1 MQGEGLLMSG
11 FEPLRVPERDGAAE
25 GFGFVPC
32 EGGVCAAKGI
42 RATGISAGFRHNPDR
57 RDLAL
62 VVADR
67 TCVCAGTFTK
77 NRFCAA
83 PVQVSRPRAASGHA
97 RAVVLNSGNANA
109 ATGEQGLEVARAS
122 ARIVADALGC
132 AAEEVLVASTG
143 VIGVPLGLE
152 CFEMGVP
159 ACVGQLERSVA
170 AAHHAARAVMT
181 TDTHSKQASYVGSL
195 PAPGG
200 ETVEVHVGGF
210 AKGSGMIQPDMATM
224 LSVLS
229 TDAPLT
235 PKAARVA
242 LGRAVSQSFNKVT
255 VDSDTSTNDC
265 CILFATGEA
274 ELEAIDE
281 DSAAFP
287 AVCAAL
293 RATCEALARQIAA
306 DGEGSTRLV
315 TVDVMGAATEADADA
330 VARAV
335 ANSPL
340 VKTAVFGHDANWGRV
355 ASAAGKCNVAFDQR
369 KVDIDLLGVPVCRS
383 GLAVAMDEDDML
395 KRFKESEVPI
405 AIDLGMG
412 SCSTRVWT
420 CDLTHDYVTINGD
433 YRT

>member
-1 MQGEGLLMSG
+1 ML
-11 FEPLRVPERDGAAE
+11 
-25 GFGFVPC
+25 
-32 EGGVCAAKGI
+32 
-42 RATGISAGFRHNPDR
+42 FR
-57 RDLAL
+57 
-62 VVADR
+62 
-67 TCVCAGTFTK
+67 
-77 NRFCAA
+77 
-83 PVQVSRPRAASGHA
+83 S

-152 CFEMGVP
+152 CFEVGVP
-159 ACVGQLERSVA
+159 ACVRQLERSVA

-181 TDTHSKQASYVGSL
+181 TDTHSKQAAYVGSL
-195 PAPGG
+195 PAPGDG
-200 ETVEVHVGGF
+200 TIEVHVGGF

-287 AVCAAL
+287 AICAAL

-335 ANSPL
+335 ANSPQI
-340 VKTAVFGHDANWGRV
+340 GRAHV
-355 ASAAGKCNVAFDQR
+355 
-369 KVDIDLLGVPVCRS
+369 
-383 GLAVAMDEDDML
+383 
-395 KRFKESEVPI
+395 
-405 AIDLGMG
+405 
-412 SCSTRVWT
+412 
-420 CDLTHDYVTINGD
+420 
-433 YRT
+433 

>member
-32 EGGVCAAKGI
+32 EGGVCAARGI

-132 AAEEVLVASTG
+132 AVEEVLVASTG

-152 CFEMGVP
+152 CFEVGVP
-159 ACVGQLERSVA
+159 ACVRQLERSVA

-181 TDTHSKQASYVGSL
+181 TDTHSKQAAYVGSL
-195 PAPGG
+195 PAPGDG
-200 ETVEVHVGGF
+200 TIEVHVGGF

-274 ELEAIDE
+274 ELETIDE

-369 KVDIDLLGVPVCRS
+369 KVDIDLLGVPVCRG

>member
-32 EGGVCAAKGI
+32 EGGVCAARGI
-42 RATGISAGFRHNPDR
+42 RATGVSAGFRHNPDR

-152 CFEMGVP
+152 CFEVGVP
-159 ACVGQLERSVA
+159 ACVRQLERSVA

-181 TDTHSKQASYVGSL
+181 TDTHSKQTAYVGSL
-195 PAPGG
+195 PASGG
-200 ETVEVHVGGF
+200 GTVEVHVGGF

-224 LSVLS
+224 LSVL
-229 TDAPLT
+229 
-235 PKAARVA
+235 
-242 LGRAVSQSFNKVT
+242 
-255 VDSDTSTNDC
+255 
-265 CILFATGEA
+265 
-274 ELEAIDE
+274 
-281 DSAAFP
+281 
-287 AVCAAL
+287 
-293 RATCEALARQIAA
+293 
-306 DGEGSTRLV
+306 
-315 TVDVMGAATEADADA
+315 
-330 VARAV
+330 
-335 ANSPL
+335 
-340 VKTAVFGHDANWGRV
+340 
-355 ASAAGKCNVAFDQR
+355 
-369 KVDIDLLGVPVCRS
+369 
-383 GLAVAMDEDDML
+383 
-395 KRFKESEVPI
+395 
-405 AIDLGMG
+405 
-412 SCSTRVWT
+412 
-420 CDLTHDYVTINGD
+420 
-433 YRT
+433 